1 MLNFSSERLVS
12 NTRILKFAKNIK
24 SCIFYSNQQFCFVFL
39 FFEENNLIKTF
50 EETLKIIVEPE
61 RGLRVCDN
69 YFWEKCA

>member
-1 MLNFSSERLVS
+1 MLNFSSERLIS
-12 NTRILKFAKNIK
+12 NNKILKLAKKIK
-24 SCIFYSNQQFCFVFL
+24 VVFFIQINSFVFL